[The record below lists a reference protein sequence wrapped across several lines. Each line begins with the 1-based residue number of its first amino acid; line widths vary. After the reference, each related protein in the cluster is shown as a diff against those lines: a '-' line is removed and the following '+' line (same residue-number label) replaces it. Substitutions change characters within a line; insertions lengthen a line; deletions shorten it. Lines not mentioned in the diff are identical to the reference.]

1 MSPNLENSQ
10 SVPPLTVTNTSV
22 SSEPQRNVFPPIEFK
37 FVKDDEFGAPRE
49 TPMPPMRNYAE
60 PALMQEAE
68 RLDSEVAAHEE
79 KVRELAAGPL
89 NVQNLESQIQELL
102 LGQEELRYEL
112 GKVRGQVT
120 ANAAEIEELKRKQ
133 WQQQPSQPMPTVS
146 RDFRSEPP
154 QPQVIAP
161 PPIQQPMPSPEYAF
175 VSLTQEAPKKQSDEQ
190 IWSNMGYS
198 TAAGG
203 GGVGFS
209 SQDVF
214 ASIGSATQSVT
225 NSVKNLVPARFR

>member
-1 MSPNLENSQ
+1 M
-10 SVPPLTVTNTSV
+10 PPLNVTNTSV

-120 ANAAEIEELKRKQ
+120 ANAAEIEALKRKQ
-133 WQQQPSQPMPTVS
+133 WQPTPTVS
-146 RDFRSEPP
+146 RDILSEPP
-154 QPQVIAP
+154 QPRVIAP

-175 VSLTQEAPKKQSDEQ
+175 ASLPPEAPKKQSDEQ